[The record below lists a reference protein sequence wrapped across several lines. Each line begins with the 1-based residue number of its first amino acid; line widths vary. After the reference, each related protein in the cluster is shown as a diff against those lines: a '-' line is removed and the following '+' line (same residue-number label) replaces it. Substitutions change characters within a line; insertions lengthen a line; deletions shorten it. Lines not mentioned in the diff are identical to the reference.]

1 MSFVEMTRF
10 LLWKGENDESG
21 LFFLSER
28 ISQDPLENYFG
39 NQRARGGR
47 NEHPN
52 VQQCLHNAA
61 ALRIQKSMALDPVR
75 GNCSWK
81 RRLFHDEQPHIDA
94 TPLPKRKRRGK

>member
-10 LLWKGENDESG
+10 LLQKGENDESG

-28 ISQDPLENYFG
+28 ISQDPLKNYFG

-52 VQQCLHNAA
+52 VQ
-61 ALRIQKSMALDPVR
+61 
-75 GNCSWK
+75 
-81 RRLFHDEQPHIDA
+81 
-94 TPLPKRKRRGK
+94 